1 MASITVLKFENA
13 DGAQSAVE
21 TVAGL
26 NRDHLI
32 QLHDAAIVSWPKGKK
47 KPKTRQLTDMTG
59 AGALNGAF
67 WGMLFGMIFFMPFL
81 GAAIGAATGALSGSL
96 ANVGIHDGFI
106 EKIRASVTEGTSC
119 LFLMTS
125 DAVEDKVVEAMSQYT
140 FEILDTN
147 LTEEQEKHLRHAF
160 GEEA

>member
-1 MASITVLKFENA
+1 MASITALKFENA

-125 DAVEDKVVEAMSQYT
+125 DAVEGKVVEAMSQYT